1 MKLTKTKRNRI
12 IKTAAIWT
20 VLAFVALFIIFPI
33 AWMTVTSFKTDS
45 ETYSIPAQWIP
56 PHPTLENYI
65 WIADDSLFP
74 RYFLNSFIVAI
85 STTLLTLPI
94 CTLTAYSFSR
104 LPIRGRRSFLRMIV
118 MTQMLPDVLLLV
130 SLYII
135 VFHLGLIDNLLSL
148 VLTYVTFNFPFCT
161 LMMKS
166 YFDGIPTHLEE
177 SAMVDGCGRLG
188 ALRRISLP
196 LVAPGLAATA
206 ILAFVQGWNEFL
218 FALTFLNSP
227 WNLTV
232 TVGIRFMAAE
242 QHFYWNRM
250 MAGSLLMA
258 LPVAVL
264 FMFLQKHIVR
274 GLSAGAVKG

>member
-1 MKLTKTKRNRI
+1 
-12 IKTAAIWT
+12 
-20 VLAFVALFIIFPI
+20 
-33 AWMTVTSFKTDS
+33 
-45 ETYSIPAQWIP
+45 
-56 PHPTLENYI
+56 
-65 WIADDSLFP
+65 
-74 RYFLNSFIVAI
+74 
-85 STTLLTLPI
+85 
-94 CTLTAYSFSR
+94 
-104 LPIRGRRSFLRMIV
+104 